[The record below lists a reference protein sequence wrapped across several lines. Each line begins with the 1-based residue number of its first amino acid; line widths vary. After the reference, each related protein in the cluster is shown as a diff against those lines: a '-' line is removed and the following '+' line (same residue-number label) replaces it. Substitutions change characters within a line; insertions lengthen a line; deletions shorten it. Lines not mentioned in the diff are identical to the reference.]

1 MKIGAG
7 ACAGALEDQVSTA
20 TDDERRRSPPAA
32 IAAAANISCA
42 AFAVGTAGAGAGSP
56 CCASRQ
62 QHALAPA
69 QQHEAVCEVRHNAT
83 AALGESA
90 SSQPAKVSAI
100 NFRTSLS

>member
-1 MKIGAG
+1 MRIGAG
-7 ACAGALEDQVSTA
+7 ACADALEDQGSTA
-20 TDDERRRSPPAA
+20 TEGGRQRSPPAA
-32 IAAAANISCA
+32 IATVARVSCT
-42 AFAVGTAGAGAGSP
+42 AFAVGAAGAGAGSL

-62 QHALAPA
+62 QQALAPA
-69 QQHEAVCEVRHNAT
+69 QQHDSVCEPRHSAN